1 MQPVFDK
8 ISWAVTTPH
17 ELEHFFLG
25 QVVNDPGWL
34 FLLMKALLKL
44 NPYLKI
50 WCPTK
55 LNWRR

>member
-34 FLLMKALLKL
+34 FLLG
-44 NPYLKI
+44 PYAS
-50 WCPTK
+50 
-55 LNWRR
+55 